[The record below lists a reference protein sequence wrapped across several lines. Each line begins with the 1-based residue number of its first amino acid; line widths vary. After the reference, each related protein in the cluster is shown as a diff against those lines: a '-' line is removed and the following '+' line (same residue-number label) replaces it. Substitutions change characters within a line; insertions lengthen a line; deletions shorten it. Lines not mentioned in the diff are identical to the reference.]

1 MAALYEI
8 NREYLEALA
17 DIFMNHVDPDT
28 GEIEEDAA
36 RILDDLEAKRNDK
49 IEAVALYIKNL
60 RSDVAAIKEEAKA
73 LTARAKTAEN
83 RADYLTRYLEHNL
96 NGETFDT
103 PRVDIRW
110 RKSKKV
116 NILEGAEIPD
126 EYIRRKIT
134 EEPDKTAIKAALTAG
149 EIIDGC
155 ELVETNNIQIK

>member
-8 NREYLEALA
+8 NREYLDALA
-17 DIFMNHVDPDT
+17 DIFTNHVDPET

-36 RILDDLEAKRNDK
+36 RILDELQAKRADK

-60 RSDVAAIKEEAKA
+60 RSDAAAIKEEAKN
-73 LTARAKTAEN
+73 LSTRAKTVEN
-83 RADYLTRYLEHNL
+83 RADYLTRYLEANL